1 MKEEKIEKYIQ
12 KLNDIAGKVAK
23 ADQTSPT
30 MSAFLAL
37 METISLFNEIYEE
50 GYDDGRADGIEEGKK
65 VERIKMEKEQ
75 TKLN

>member
-50 GYDDGRADGIEEGKK
+50 GYDGGRAEGFKEGKK
-65 VERIKMEKEQ
+65 AERMRMEKEQ